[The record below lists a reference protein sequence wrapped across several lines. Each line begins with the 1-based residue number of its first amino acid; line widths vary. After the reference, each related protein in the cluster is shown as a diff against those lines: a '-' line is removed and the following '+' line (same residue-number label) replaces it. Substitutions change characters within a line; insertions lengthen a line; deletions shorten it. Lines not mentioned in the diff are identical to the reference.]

1 MDTPLPHLAAGISR
15 DLGLTMARM
24 VPFPMLPTESSAER
38 RLYEG
43 FLAQL
48 SDEYVVY
55 ASVDWV
61 LGAHSPGG
69 APIEGEADF
78 VIAHPVD
85 GLLVLEAKGGEIA
98 YDPVTRRWSQSG
110 RSGRHHL
117 DEDPFHQARDEM
129 DSLVEIL
136 SHQDGWER
144 WKPSYGYGVAFPDG
158 LYVKDAH
165 PAARA
170 AWAIDRDDLGRLA
183 ERVREVMQAWQHPG
197 RLFGAEGMEALEKAL
212 GLRVE
217 IRTPLNLRFDEE
229 DRRIVELTQD
239 QSYVLSYV
247 TKRHRAAVVGPA
259 GSGKT
264 TLAVQV
270 AKRLAESGKRT
281 LLTCFNWRL
290 AAYLR
295 ESATDIPHLE
305 VEHFHELCRK
315 VAQEAG
321 LTVPPEPKDEAE
333 AKRYFEQVLPELLE
347 KAAGLLGPRFDAM
360 VVDEAQEFLPGWW
373 PTLMRLHTHADDG
386 YLFLF
391 ADSNRSLYRGLAAED
406 MVDLTLPLPAN
417 LRSTQP
423 IHEFVSVFF
432 QGDERVEGRGPTG
445 RPVEVLSYR
454 DEDEQARLLALILKN
469 LEQEGVPLSDVVV
482 LTPARAAKSSLRR
495 RGRVNGYELSA
506 EPEQGKVLASTIHGF
521 KGLERPVVILAEIG
535 DRHQEDLARYLYI
548 GGSRARSHLIILA
561 TEPVAKELRR
571 LAGVASA

>member
-1 MDTPLPHLAAGISR
+1 MDTPLPHVAAGVPR
-15 DLGLTMARM
+15 DVGLTMARM

-48 SDEYVVY
+48 ADEYVVY
-55 ASVDWV
+55 HSVDWV
-61 LGAHSPGG
+61 LGSHFQGG
-69 APIEGEADF
+69 APIQGEADF

-98 YDPVTRRWSQSG
+98 YDPATRRWSQSG
-110 RSGRHHL
+110 RSGRHSL

-129 DSLVEIL
+129 HSLVEIL
-136 SHQDGWER
+136 SHQDGWKR
-144 WKPSYGYGVAFPDG
+144 WMPSYGYGVAFPDG
-158 LYVKDAH
+158 LYLQDAH

-170 AWAIDRDDLGRLA
+170 AWAIDRDDMGRLA
-183 ERVREVMQAWQHPG
+183 ERVREVMQAWRHPG
-197 RLFGAEGMEALEKAL
+197 RRFGAEGMEALQNAL

-217 IRTPLNLRFDEE
+217 IRTPLKLRFDEE

-264 TLAVQV
+264 TLALQV
-270 AKRLAESGKRT
+270 AKRLAESGQRT

-295 ESATDIPHLE
+295 ESAANTPHLE
-305 VEHFHELCRK
+305 VEHFHQLCRK

-321 LTVPPEPKDEAE
+321 LVVPAEPKDDAE
-333 AKRYFEQVLPELLE
+333 TKRYYEQILPELLE

-360 VVDEAQEFLPGWW
+360 VVDEAQDFLPGWW
-373 PTLMRLHTHADDG
+373 SKLMRLHSHADDG

-391 ADSNRSLYRGLAAED
+391 ADSNQNLYGGAAPED

-417 LRSTQP
+417 LRNTQP

-432 QGDERVEGRGPTG
+432 RGDDHVEGRRPTG

-454 DEDEQARLLALILKN
+454 DDEDLARLLTLVLKN
-469 LEQEGVPLSDVVV
+469 LEQEQVPLSDIVV
-482 LTPARAAKSSLRR
+482 LTPERAAKSPLRR
-495 RGRVNGYELSA
+495 GGRVNGYELSP
-506 EPEQGKVLASTIHGF
+506 EPEPGKVLASTVHGF

-535 DRHQEDLARYLYI
+535 ERHEEDLARYLYI

-561 TEPVAKELRR
+561 SEPVAKELRR